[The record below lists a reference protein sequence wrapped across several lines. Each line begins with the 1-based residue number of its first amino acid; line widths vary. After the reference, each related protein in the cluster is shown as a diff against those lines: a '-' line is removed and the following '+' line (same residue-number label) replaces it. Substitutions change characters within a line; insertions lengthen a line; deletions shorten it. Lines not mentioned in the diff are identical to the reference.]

1 MISSSFSHCQRDL
14 DPGSPLSSR
23 SYILHARDF
32 SFSIKLVSLDYAIGR
47 SFIFGIELSLKKLL
61 WNMLTNFGENKSR
74 KEEIKEKVF
83 GSN

>member
-32 SFSIKLVSLDYAIGR
+32 SFSIKLDREYLKVAKTGFGPKRERMHRMGR
-47 SFIFGIELSLKKLL
+47 KNG
-61 WNMLTNFGENKSR
+61 
-74 KEEIKEKVF
+74 
-83 GSN
+83 